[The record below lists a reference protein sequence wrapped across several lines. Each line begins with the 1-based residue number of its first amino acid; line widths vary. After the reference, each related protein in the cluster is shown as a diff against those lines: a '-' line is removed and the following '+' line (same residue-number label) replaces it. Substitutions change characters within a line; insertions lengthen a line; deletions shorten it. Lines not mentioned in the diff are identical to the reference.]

1 MTAKVGVT
9 DGVTVISIVTDA
21 VAHCPAFGVKVYV
34 VVPAVVV
41 LIAAG
46 LQVPVMPLFDVA
58 GKAGAVA
65 FTQSGPICV
74 TTGVICRSTVMVIV
88 VVLAH

>member
-21 VAHCPAFGVKVYV
+21 VAHCPAFGVNVYV
-34 VVPAVVV
+34 VVPAVIV
-41 LIAAG
+41 LMVAG
-46 LQVPVMPLFDVA
+46 LHVPVMPLFDVE
-58 GKAGAVA
+58 GNSGATA
-65 FTQSGPICV
+65 PTQSGPICV
-74 TTGVICRSTVMVIV
+74 NTGVTCRSTVIMIV